1 LQQAWHKIDT
11 FVYFSHNLVTVPPTS
26 WTNAAHRNGTKCLG
40 TLITEHAEGEAN
52 CASILESVATAEA
65 FADRLVQIAAHYR
78 FDGWLVNIENP
89 LTVDQVRRLG
99 KFLSYLTEQMHA
111 AVPESEVI
119 WYDAVT
125 VSGAL
130 AWQNM
135 LNTQNAPFFD
145 VCDGIFLNYH
155 WQPNM
160 LERSK
165 VNARRGRK
173 RNFDVYAGIDV
184 FGRGTFGG
192 GGMKSKAACT
202 EIVAAAVSG
211 AVFAPG
217 WVFEEEQF
225 DVTEFDKSNA
235 LFWAQFDAF
244 YSKRI
249 VGV

>member
-1 LQQAWHKIDT
+1 
-11 FVYFSHNLVTVPPTS
+11 
-26 WTNAAHRNGTKCLG
+26 
-40 TLITEHAEGEAN
+40 
-52 CASILESVATAEA
+52 
-65 FADRLVQIAAHYR
+65 
-78 FDGWLVNIENP
+78 
-89 LTVDQVRRLG
+89 
-99 KFLSYLTEQMHA
+99 MHA

-165 VNARRGRK
+165 VNAKRGRK

-192 GGMKSKAACT
+192 GGMKSKASCN
-202 EIVAAAVSG
+202 VASI
-211 AVFAPG
+211 F
-217 WVFEEEQF
+217 
-225 DVTEFDKSNA
+225 
-235 LFWAQFDAF
+235 AQFRSLFLLRNSARLQFFPRGKD
-244 YSKRI
+244 SHLTSPPSGCGIPKMR
-249 VGV
+249 V